1 MFEIGNTLREARVR
15 RNLTLQQVEEDI
27 KIRVKYVQ
35 AMENE
40 DWDVMPGVTYVKGF
54 LRTYS
59 TYLGLDPDV
68 IIGEF
73 RSRAMAP
80 SAEHHEPFGG
90 SSVIGKPHGH
100 RGRNTIVIVAIVCL
114 IALAAIYALG
124 ILNDNGGNDEPTTQ
138 PGALGIGSPSPSP
151 STTPKPSASSTA
163 IPAWQKNLVKLEAK
177 GGDCWMEVRRDNSTG
192 VVLFSGTLKK
202 GDTKKFKGKDIWM
215 SLGAPANVRLN
226 VQGKDVKLKSDV
238 GPWTV
243 EVIQGRVVQGANV
256 QG

>member
-73 RSRAMAP
+73 RSRAIAP

-124 ILNDNGGNDEPTTQ
+124 MLNDSGGNDEPTTQ
-138 PGALGIGSPSPSP
+138 PGALGIDSPSPSP
-151 STTPKPSASSTA
+151 SATPKPSPSSTA
-163 IPAWQKNLVKLEAK
+163 VPAWQKNLVKIEAK
-177 GGDCWMEVRRDNSTG
+177 GGDCWMEVRRNNSTG

-202 GDTKKFKGKDIWM
+202 SDMNKFKGKDIWM

-243 EVIQGRVVQGANV
+243 EVIKGRVVQGANV

>member
-73 RSRAMAP
+73 RSRGMTP

-90 SSVIGKPHGH
+90 ASVIGKPHSH

-124 ILNDNGGNDEPTTQ
+124 LLNDDGGNDEPTTK
-138 PGALGIGSPSPSP
+138 PGALGIGSPFAQGEQEPQ
-151 STTPKPSASSTA
+151 ADGH
-163 IPAWQKNLVKLEAK
+163 W
-177 GGDCWMEVRRDNSTG
+177 DCRSRVAEEPRQG
-192 VVLFSGTLKK
+192 
-202 GDTKKFKGKDIWM
+202 
-215 SLGAPANVRLN
+215 LGSRWRLLDGS
-226 VQGKDVKLKSDV
+226 QA
-238 GPWTV
+238 
-243 EVIQGRVVQGANV
+243 R
-256 QG
+256 

>member
-15 RNLTLQQVEEDI
+15 RNLTLQQVEEDT

-73 RSRAMAP
+73 RTRAMTP

-90 SSVIGKPHGH
+90 SSVIGKPHSH

-124 ILNDNGGNDEPTTQ
+124 ILNGSGGSDEPTTK
-138 PGALGIGSPSPSP
+138 PGALGIGSPSPSA
-151 STTPKPSASSTA
+151 SKTPKPSTTATA
-163 IPAWQKNLVKLEAK
+163 ISASQKNIVKVSAV
-177 GGDCWMEVRRDNSTG
+177 GGDSWMEIRRKSSTG

-202 GDTKKFKGKDIWM
+202 GDHKKFKGKDIWM
-215 SLGAPANVRLN
+215 SLGAPANVKLEAG
-226 VQGKDVKLKSDV
+226 GKKAKLKSDV

-243 EVIQGRVVQGANV
+243 EVIQGRVVQGP
-256 QG
+256 